1 MDYANKFV
9 ASQEDKAMT
18 LYLREIHKIPTV
30 PESEKGDLA
39 RRAREGDDEAMHKL
53 VLAHLRFVV
62 YVAKK
67 YMNRGLPLSDLVNE
81 GNIGLIKAVKKFDET
96 RNFKFTTYAVWWIKQ
111 RMQQA
116 VLENSRTIRL
126 PMNKEILLQKM
137 SKYMNNYWKTFH
149 QEPTVAELAGVLG
162 LSEYEVYNLMGI
174 SGRFLSLEGPDDFD
188 GENSLVDHVADENA
202 ASPDAELFD
211 GHLRESVREIV
222 GTLPEREADVVR
234 LYFGIDT
241 TRAHNLEEIGS
252 LMGLSRERVR
262 QIKKKALEKLASG
275 SRGEVLQAY
284 LS

>member
-1 MDYANKFV
+1 MDYASRF
-9 ASQEDKAMT
+9 SPPQEDKAMT
-18 LYLREIHKIPTV
+18 LYLREIQKIPTV
-30 PESEKGDLA
+30 PEKEKGDLA
-39 RRAREGDDEAMHKL
+39 RRAREGDEAATHAL
-53 VLAHLRFVV
+53 VLSHLRFVV

-116 VLENSRTIRL
+116 VIENSHSIRL

-149 QEPTVAELAGVLG
+149 QEPTVAELAEVLS

-174 SGRFLSLEGPDDFD
+174 SSRFLSLEGPEDFD
-188 GENSLVDHVADENA
+188 GENSLGDHVADENA
-202 ASPDAELFD
+202 DSPDTLLFE
-211 GHLRESVREIV
+211 GHMREHVRDVIR
-222 GTLPEREADVVR
+222 TLGDREGQVVR
-234 LYFGIDT
+234 LYFGIDAD
-241 TRAHNLEEIGS
+241 RSHNLEEIGS
-252 LMGLSRERVR
+252 LLNLSRERVR
-262 QIKKKALEKLASG
+262 QIKKKALEKLANG
-275 SRGEVLQAY
+275 SRGELLRAY